1 MTITKSDFTGLG
13 AGVLLSAFLF
23 APGARAEVLS
33 KLVPDLLV
41 NDNQVKAA
49 EADVVSARE
58 QARVALGNWFPN
70 LDVSASYG
78 IEDQK
83 PEKAADTKLVP
94 REIDLTITQLLWDFG
109 STNAVM
115 RSARLTLEQAR
126 AVLDAARQNL
136 LLQSVTAY
144 LNVLRT
150 GDVLDFSRQSE
161 SNLIRQTGLENAL
174 VERGAGFSTDVLQA
188 KVQLAGA
195 SARRVRAEGALQVAR
210 NAFREVFGAAPGEL
224 SSMKSPTLPLDL
236 LPQDVKGA
244 VETAMKDNP
253 QLIAA
258 NIGNSIARET
268 VKQSRASGF
277 FPKLEGVLE
286 AKYKD
291 DVGGTIGQETERL
304 AKVQL
309 TYPFN
314 LGFTAVNTLRAAKS
328 TLSATELRYADAR
341 DVVEQQARDAWENLR
356 TSRGNAALLKN
367 QANIASEFLDF
378 ARKERQLGRRSLI
391 DVLAGET
398 ALIDASSDAA
408 SAEVDVTIAVY
419 TLLNVMGRLEKDAI
433 RN

>member
-1 MTITKSDFTGLG
+1 MAT
-13 AGVLLSAFLF
+13 
-23 APGARAEVLS
+23 
-33 KLVPDLLV
+33 
-41 NDNQVKAA
+41 DNLIKAA

-70 LDVSASYG
+70 LNVTANYG

-83 PEKAADTKLVP
+83 PEKAADTRIIPRKL
-94 REIDLTITQLLWDFG
+94 DFTITQLLWDFG
-109 STNAVM
+109 STNATL

-136 LLQSVTAY
+136 MLQAVSAY
-144 LNVLRT
+144 LNVIRT
-150 GDVLDFSRQSE
+150 GDVLEFSRQSE
-161 SNLIRQTGLENAL
+161 DNLVRQTGLENAL

-210 NAFREVFGAAPGEL
+210 NAYREVFGAAPGEL
-224 SSMKSPTLPLDL
+224 SSMKSPPLPLDL
-236 LPQDVKGA
+236 LPQDVKSA
-244 VETAMKDNP
+244 VETAVTDNP

-268 VKQSRASGF
+268 VNQSRASGF
-277 FPKLEGVLE
+277 YPKLEGVLE
-286 AKYKD
+286 TKIKE
-291 DVGGTIGQETERL
+291 DVGGTIGDETERL
-304 AKVQL
+304 AKVEL

-328 TLSATELRYADAR
+328 TESATLLRYADAR

-356 TSRGNAALLKN
+356 TARENAALLKN
-367 QANIASEFLDF
+367 QANIASEFLEF

-408 SAEVDVTIAVY
+408 SAEVDVSIAVF
-419 TLLNVMGRLEKDAI
+419 TLLNVMGRLEEDAV